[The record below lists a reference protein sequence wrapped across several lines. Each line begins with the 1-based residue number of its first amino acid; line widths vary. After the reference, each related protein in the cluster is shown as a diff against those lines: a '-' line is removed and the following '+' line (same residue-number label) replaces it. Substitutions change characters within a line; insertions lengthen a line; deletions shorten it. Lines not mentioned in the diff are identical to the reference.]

1 MKDAPAIVVLTAG
14 ALATAQRAA
23 AAVDGEIHGLARR
36 VDGAPVS
43 FERVAPHLQQLFRDG
58 RPIVG
63 LCAAGVLIRALAA
76 DLSDKTN
83 EPPVLAVAE
92 DGSAVIPLLGGHH
105 GGNRLA
111 RRIAAA
117 LGVEAAITTA
127 SDLRFD
133 IALDEPPDGYTLVNP
148 EDLKD
153 FTAKLLAGGRVRL
166 VGRAPWLYDGGLPLD
181 DEGTLTIG
189 VDEQVAAAGPDTL
202 HYHPRTLAVGVG
214 CERGA
219 EPSEVLDLVGSCLD
233 DAGLDRSAVALVT
246 SLDLKMDEPA
256 VNALAA
262 GLGVPSR
269 FFPAARLE
277 DETPRLANPSEL
289 VFREVGCHG
298 VAEGAAL
305 AAVGEGGQLLVAK
318 RKSARATCAIAR
330 APAPLAA
337 TEIGIGRGRLAVVGI
352 GPGRADWRTPEAGEL
367 IASAED
373 VVGYGLYLDLLGPGP
388 ADQRRH
394 AFDLGAETERV
405 RAALELAAE
414 GRRVALVSSGDA
426 GIYAMAT
433 LVFELLD
440 REGREDWRRL
450 EVVVAPGISALQ
462 AVAARAG
469 APLGHDFCTISLS
482 DLLTPWPVIEKRI
495 EAAARGD
502 FVIAFY
508 NPASRQ
514 RTTQLARAM
523 ELLGRH
529 RGPDTVVVLG
539 RNMGRGGEDLRIT
552 DLAHFDPC
560 TVDML
565 TLVMIGATETRAL
578 RRTDG
583 GTWAYTP
590 RGYGTGDKG

>member
-202 HYHPRTLAVGVG
+202 HYHPRTL
-214 CERGA
+214 
-219 EPSEVLDLVGSCLD
+219 
-233 DAGLDRSAVALVT
+233 
-246 SLDLKMDEPA
+246 
-256 VNALAA
+256 
-262 GLGVPSR
+262 
-269 FFPAARLE
+269 
-277 DETPRLANPSEL
+277 
-289 VFREVGCHG
+289 
-298 VAEGAAL
+298 
-305 AAVGEGGQLLVAK
+305 
-318 RKSARATCAIAR
+318 
-330 APAPLAA
+330 
-337 TEIGIGRGRLAVVGI
+337 
-352 GPGRADWRTPEAGEL
+352 
-367 IASAED
+367 
-373 VVGYGLYLDLLGPGP
+373 
-388 ADQRRH
+388 
-394 AFDLGAETERV
+394 
-405 RAALELAAE
+405 
-414 GRRVALVSSGDA
+414 
-426 GIYAMAT
+426 
-433 LVFELLD
+433 
-440 REGREDWRRL
+440 
-450 EVVVAPGISALQ
+450 
-462 AVAARAG
+462 
-469 APLGHDFCTISLS
+469 
-482 DLLTPWPVIEKRI
+482 
-495 EAAARGD
+495 
-502 FVIAFY
+502 
-508 NPASRQ
+508 
-514 RTTQLARAM
+514 
-523 ELLGRH
+523 
-529 RGPDTVVVLG
+529 
-539 RNMGRGGEDLRIT
+539 
-552 DLAHFDPC
+552 
-560 TVDML
+560 
-565 TLVMIGATETRAL
+565 
-578 RRTDG
+578 
-583 GTWAYTP
+583 
-590 RGYGTGDKG
+590 